1 MIKLPDETEMKWRDL
16 ALQFDAHR
24 MQAISLLKMIIKDVP
39 DDQYLL
45 ARNFIESAPLPG
57 EEVLRNRIAE
67 IAEVQRLNATA
78 QPVSD
83 AANDVLAERQ
93 RQQMVEG
100 WTAKHDDQYLFN
112 ELAIAGGLYALNAHD
127 SSPAHFKSP
136 PSHWP
141 WNAEWWKPKSPRK
154 DLVRAAALI
163 IAEIER
169 IDRLAAAP
177 GGQDD

>member
-1 MIKLPDETEMKWRDL
+1 MIQLP
-16 ALQFDAHR
+16 
-24 MQAISLLKMIIKDVP
+24 QAKVIQDGKSEK
-39 DDQYLL
+39 
-45 ARNFIESAPLPG
+45 ARQRCEGWNAC
-57 EEVLRNRIAE
+57 

-83 AANDVLAERQ
+83 AGNDVLAERH
-93 RQQMVEG
+93 RQQTVEG
-100 WTAKHDDQYLFN
+100 WKTKHDDQYQFN
-112 ELAIAGGLYALNAHD
+112 ELAIAGALYALNAHD

-177 GGQDD
+177 GGQDDKG